1 MKTESLE
8 RLMAKY
14 REGTLSDEER
24 DELNRLTHRDTVMAA
39 ASQRARGIQHR
50 TRLGIGFAVM
60 VLVAGGAV
68 WTLMPRTDT
77 TPQMAEV
84 VTPMEVTLPEPV
96 VEQQAVPEV
105 QPQRPRVQKR
115 SARLQNVAPRHA
127 EVDEP
132 VVVCNNQCEAD
143 SVISDIWKFLTV

>member
-8 RLMAKY
+8 RLMDKY

-50 TRLGIGFAVM
+50 TRLGIGFTVL

-68 WTLMPRTDT
+68 WTLMPRTDKA
-77 TPQMAEV
+77 PQMAEV
-84 VTPMEVTLPEPV
+84 VTPMEVTVPEPV

-105 QPQRPRVQKR
+105 QPQRQHVQKK
-115 SARLQNVAPRHA
+115 SARPLTAAPQRA
-127 EVDEP
+127 DEDEP
-132 VVVCNNQCEAD
+132 VVICNNQCEAD

>member
-1 MKTESLE
+1 MD
-8 RLMAKY
+8 KY

-24 DELNRLTHRDTVMAA
+24 DELNRLTHRDAVMAA

-68 WTLMPRTDT
+68 WTLMPRTGKA
-77 TPQMAEV
+77 PQMAEV
-84 VTPMEVTLPEPV
+84 VAPVEVVHPEPV
-96 VEQQAVPEV
+96 VEQQAMPEV
-105 QPQRPRVQKR
+105 QPQRPHVQKR
-115 SARLQNVAPRHA
+115 SVRPRDVAPRHA